1 MVQVATFSMWKYGF
15 DSRWGDQAALAAKK
29 TKMTALAVKKT
40 ETAAPA
46 AGPPKAVQH
55 RNMAQ
60 FWLER
65 LSDMQEIGGSNPPV
79 PTITGGSSTG
89 EFKKRNPVWDFG
101 SNDS

>member
-1 MVQVATFSMWKYGF
+1 MVRVATFSMWKYGF
-15 DSRWGDQAALAAKK
+15 DSRWGDQAALAA
-29 TKMTALAVKKT
+29 KKT

>member
-29 TKMTALAVKKT
+29 T
-40 ETAAPA
+40 ETAATA

-79 PTITGGSSTG
+79 PTITGGSSIG
-89 EFKKRNPVWDFG
+89 RALKNKSCAGF
-101 SNDS
+101 

>member
-15 DSRWGDQAALAAKK
+15 DSRWGDQAALA
-29 TKMTALAVKKT
+29 VKKT
-40 ETAAPA
+40 ETAATA

-101 SNDS
+101 SKDS